1 MSKLDMIEK
10 EQMRMDLPP
19 FKPGDT
25 VKVYFKI
32 LEGEKER
39 IQPFEGVV
47 ISLRGV
53 NNRKNFTVR
62 KVSYGV
68 GVERTF
74 PLHSPRVHKIEVK
87 KEGYVRRAKLYY
99 LRKKIGKAARVKE
112 VKEEGKTQ

>member
-1 MSKLDMIEK
+1 MDKLEMVEK
-10 EQMRMDLPP
+10 EQMRLDLPA

-25 VKVYFKI
+25 IRVFFKI

-47 ISLRGV
+47 ISIRGGS
-53 NNRKNFTVR
+53 NRKNFTVR

-74 PLHSPRVHKIEVK
+74 PYHSPRIQKIEIK
-87 KEGYVRRAKLYY
+87 KEGWVRRAKLYY
-99 LRKKIGKAARVKE
+99 LRKKIGKAAKVKE
-112 VKEEGKTQ
+112 IKEEARQ